1 LETSEVF
8 SFGGLAN
15 ARAAFFHAFFI
26 LKAHLF
32 MRFSSLPW
40 YISGCELKAVGQ
52 ISTCPTKRV
61 KEEGMDA
68 TGFSVSDIEDILN
81 HHPYGS
87 DISLIAVME
96 ELQARYRYLP
106 QDALILVS
114 ERLGVPLSQVYSVAT
129 FYNVFSLVPKGEH
142 LVSVCLGTACHVKGG
157 DKILDKIRR
166 ELSLDSRETTEDHR
180 FTVEEVRCLGCCS
193 LSPVVRVDN
202 DTYAHL
208 TQERVPKVLKKY
220 QPATGE

>member
-1 LETSEVF
+1 
-8 SFGGLAN
+8 
-15 ARAAFFHAFFI
+15 
-26 LKAHLF
+26 
-32 MRFSSLPW
+32 
-40 YISGCELKAVGQ
+40 
-52 ISTCPTKRV
+52 
-61 KEEGMDA
+61 MDA
-68 TGFSVSDIEDILN
+68 TDFSVSDIEDILG

-87 DISLIAVME
+87 DVSLIAVME

-106 QDALILVS
+106 QDALILLS

-129 FYNVFSLVPKGEH
+129 FYNVFSLVPRGEH
-142 LVSVCLGTACHVKGG
+142 LISVCLGTACHVKGG

-166 ELSLDSRETTEDHR
+166 ELNLESGDTTEDYR

-193 LSPVVRVDN
+193 LSPVVRIDN

>member
-1 LETSEVF
+1 
-8 SFGGLAN
+8 
-15 ARAAFFHAFFI
+15 
-26 LKAHLF
+26 
-32 MRFSSLPW
+32 
-40 YISGCELKAVGQ
+40 
-52 ISTCPTKRV
+52 
-61 KEEGMDA
+61 MDA
-68 TGFSVSDIEDILN
+68 SDFSVSDIEDILG

-87 DISLIAVME
+87 DVSLIAVME

-106 QDALILVS
+106 QDALILLS

-129 FYNVFSLVPKGEH
+129 FYNVFSLVPRGEH
-142 LVSVCLGTACHVKGG
+142 LISVCLGTACHVKGG

-166 ELSLDSRETTEDHR
+166 ELNLESGDTTEDYR

-193 LSPVVRVDN
+193 LSPVVRIDN

>member
-1 LETSEVF
+1 
-8 SFGGLAN
+8 
-15 ARAAFFHAFFI
+15 
-26 LKAHLF
+26 
-32 MRFSSLPW
+32 
-40 YISGCELKAVGQ
+40 
-52 ISTCPTKRV
+52 
-61 KEEGMDA
+61 MDA
-68 TGFSVSDIEDILN
+68 TDFSVSDIEDILG

-87 DISLIAVME
+87 DVSLIAVME

-129 FYNVFSLVPKGEH
+129 FYNAFSLVPKGEH

-166 ELSLDSRETTEDHR
+166 ELNLESGDTTEDYR

-193 LSPVVRVDN
+193 LSPVVRIDN